1 MRTKPSPHIKAA
13 QFAQEPRNNPTDTER
28 LLWQHL
34 RNKQIENVKFRR
46 QHAIDNHIVDFVSLE
61 IKLIIELD
69 GGQHLES
76 HTHDQQRDD
85 ALRSQGF
92 EILRFWNDAVFTQT
106 ESVLER
112 IYEWVVALKQTH
124 PTLPLPFKVRELDS
138 WLAFSSSPLKG
149 EVGRGM
155 GHKLTTHILQM
166 Q

>member
-1 MRTKPSPHIKAA
+1 MGSFLKEELVMRTKPSPHIKAA
-13 QFAQEPRNNPTDTER
+13 QFAQELRNNPTDTER

-76 HTHDQQRDD
+76 HTYDQQRDD
-85 ALRSQGF
+85 VLRSHGF

-112 IYEWVVALKQTH
+112 IYERVVALKQTH
-124 PTLPLPFKVRELDS
+124 PHPSPPLE
-138 WLAFSSSPLKG
+138 G
-149 EVGRGM
+149 EGTG
-155 GHKLTTHILQM
+155 
-166 Q
+166 